1 MPDAEKEEFLKHIE
15 AETIRIGGGV
25 KRGVISKK
33 ELEEAKE
40 IRVSVRL
47 PKVIGSTELFTL
59 RNLEPGGYHLILV
72 AIPRQNGSG

>member
-15 AETIRIGGGV
+15 AEAIRIGGGA

-33 ELEEAKE
+33 ELEEARE

-47 PKVIGSTELFTL
+47 PLVIGSTELFTL
-59 RNLEPGGYHLILV
+59 RHLEPADYHLILLAV
-72 AIPRQNGSG
+72 PRQNGSG